1 MLLGIDVGGTH
12 TDAVLMQGRTIV
24 AKAKVTTD
32 PADIL
37 GSVLRAT
44 RAVADVEGLRHVER
58 IVLSTTVLTNA
69 VAQNKLDR
77 VGLVVM
83 NGPGVAPADLPLAD
97 HAAIVAGYMNHRG
110 VEAEALDERELAA
123 LSDVFARDGID
134 HIAIVGKFSSRNPL
148 HEKSA
153 AKIFSARAR
162 HVSLGHQSS
171 GQLNFPRRI
180 ATAYLNE
187 ALWSL
192 HARFVEQLS
201 GYLAAIGIDVP
212 LYILK
217 ADGGTIEVTRSRECP
232 VQTILSGPAASIMG
246 VLPLVPTD
254 VDCVSIDIG
263 GTTTDIALFA
273 HGAPLLQ
280 PQGADIG
287 GHRTLVRGLLT
298 RSIALGGDSQVR
310 VVDGRLVIGP
320 ERKGPAMAFGGPCP
334 TTTDALVASG
344 RADFGNKAKSADA
357 MAALA
362 RDLGETPE
370 ETARRVVATACDH
383 VADEV
388 RGMVAEVN
396 AKPVYTIHELLDG
409 RVIDPKRLI
418 AVGGPA
424 PCMAD
429 EIGLR
434 LGIAAQVPPNHDV
447 ANASG
452 AAMARTTVELN
463 LVADT
468 EAKIMSIAELG
479 ERVTIPK
486 RFTDKDV
493 IAAGRE
499 RLLRV
504 AREAGAR
511 EEDLAVEVT
520 DCQSFNVVRGQF
532 TAGRN
537 IRVRVQIKP
546 GLTSGGGNPSEV
558 RP

>member
-1 MLLGIDVGGTH
+1 MWLGIDVGGTH
-12 TDAVLMQGRTIV
+12 TDCVLTEGRTIV
-24 AKAKVTTD
+24 AKAKVVTD
-32 PADIL
+32 KADIL

-44 RAVADVEGLRHVER
+44 NAVADVERLKGVER

-69 VAQNKLDR
+69 VAQNQLDR

-97 HAAIVAGYMNHRG
+97 ETTIVAGYMNHRG
-110 VEAEALDERELAA
+110 IEAEAPDEIELKAVA
-123 LSDVFARDGID
+123 DRFAREGID
-134 HIAIVGKFSSRNPL
+134 HVAIVGKFSSRNPS
-148 HEKSA
+148 HENLA
-153 AKIFSARAR
+153 AETFAVRAR
-162 HVSLGHQSS
+162 HVSLGHRSS

-180 ATAYLNE
+180 STTYLNE

-192 HARFVEQLS
+192 HAHFVEQLA
-201 GYLAAIGIDVP
+201 GYLAAIGVDVP

-217 ADGGTIEVTRSRECP
+217 ADGGTIEVARSRECP

-246 VLPLVPTD
+246 VLPVVPTD

-273 HGAPLLQ
+273 RGAPLLQ

-298 RSIALGGDSQVR
+298 RSMALGGDSRVR
-310 VVDGRLVIGP
+310 VVDNRIMIGP
-320 ERKGPAMAFGGPCP
+320 ERMGPAMAFGGPCP
-334 TTTDALVASG
+334 TTTDALIASG
-344 RADFGNKAKSADA
+344 RADFGDKARAIA
-357 MAALA
+357 AITALA
-362 RDLGETPE
+362 RDLDQTPE
-370 ETARRVVATACDH
+370 ETARRVVAEACGAI
-383 VADEV
+383 ADEV
-388 RGMVAEVN
+388 RDLVTAVN
-396 AKPVYTIHELLDG
+396 AKPVYTIHELLEG
-409 RVIDPKRLI
+409 RVISPERLV

-424 PCMAD
+424 PCMAG
-429 EIGLR
+429 EIGAR
-434 LGIAAQVPPNHDV
+434 LGMPAIVPPDHDV

-468 EAKIMSIAELG
+468 EAAVMSVAELG
-479 ERVTIPK
+479 ERVRIPK
-486 RFTDKDV
+486 RFTEEDV

-499 RLLRV
+499 RLLRI

-520 DCQSFNVVRGQF
+520 DRQSFNVVRGAA
-532 TAGRN
+532 TAGHN

-546 GLTSGGGNPSEV
+546 GLSGTGTGSSEV
-558 RP
+558 

>member
-1 MLLGIDVGGTH
+1 MWLGIDVGGTH
-12 TDAVLMQGRTIV
+12 TDCVLTEGRTIV
-24 AKAKVTTD
+24 AKAKVATD
-32 PADIL
+32 NADIL

-44 RAVADVEGLRHVER
+44 RAVTDVEGLKGVER

-69 VAQNKLDR
+69 VAQHQLDR

-83 NGPGVAPADLPLAD
+83 NGPGVAPADLPLAGETT
-97 HAAIVAGYMNHRG
+97 IVTGYMNHRG
-110 VEAEALDERELAA
+110 IEAEAPDETELKTVA
-123 LSDVFARDGID
+123 DRFAREGID
-134 HIAIVGKFSSRNPL
+134 HVAIVGKFSSRNPS
-148 HEKSA
+148 HENLA
-153 AKIFSARAR
+153 AEVFAARAR

-180 ATAYLNE
+180 STTYLNE

-192 HARFVEQLS
+192 HAHFVEQLA
-201 GYLAAIGIDVP
+201 GYLAAIGVDVP
-212 LYILK
+212 LHILK
-217 ADGGTIEVTRSRECP
+217 ADGGTIDVARSRECP

-246 VLPLVPTD
+246 VLPVVPAD

-298 RSIALGGDSQVR
+298 RSMALGGDSRVR

-334 TTTDALVASG
+334 TTTDALIASG
-344 RADFGNKAKSADA
+344 RADFGDKARAIA
-357 MAALA
+357 AITALA
-362 RDLGETPE
+362 LDLDQTPE
-370 ETARRVVATACDH
+370 ETASRVVAEACGAI
-383 VADEV
+383 ADEV
-388 RGMVAEVN
+388 RDMVTAVN
-396 AKPVYTIHELLDG
+396 AKPVYTIHELLEG
-409 RVIDPKRLI
+409 RVITPERLI

-424 PCMAD
+424 PCMAG
-429 EIGLR
+429 EIGAH
-434 LGIAAQVPPNHDV
+434 LGMPAVVPPDHDV
-447 ANASG
+447 ANARG

-463 LVADT
+463 LIADT
-468 EAKIMSIAELG
+468 EAGVMSVAELG
-479 ERVTIPK
+479 ERVKIPK
-486 RFTDKDV
+486 RFTPEDV

-499 RLLRV
+499 RLLRI
-504 AREAGAR
+504 ARKAGAH

-520 DCQSFNVVRGQF
+520 DRQSFNVIRGAA

-546 GLTSGGGNPSEV
+546 GLSSAGPGSSEV
-558 RP
+558 

>member
-12 TDAVLMQGRTIV
+12 TDSVLLQDRTIV
-24 AKAKVTTD
+24 AKAKVATD
-32 PADIL
+32 TADIL

-44 RAVADVEGLRHVER
+44 CAVADVERRKRVER

-69 VAQNKLDR
+69 VAQDQLDR

-83 NGPGVAPADLPLAD
+83 NGPGVAPADLPLAGETT
-97 HAAIVAGYMNHRG
+97 IVAGYMNHRG
-110 VEAEALDERELAA
+110 IEAEAPNEPELNA
-123 LSDVFARDGID
+123 LADAFARDGIG
-134 HIAIVGKFSSRNPL
+134 HVAIVGKFSSRNPL
-148 HEKSA
+148 HELCA
-153 AKIFSARAR
+153 AKFFAARAR
-162 HVSLGHQSS
+162 HVSLGHQLS

-192 HARFVEQLS
+192 HARFVEQLA
-201 GYLAAIGIDVP
+201 GYLAEIGIDVP

-217 ADGGTIEVTRSRECP
+217 ADGGTIEVSRSRDCP

-298 RSIALGGDSQVR
+298 RSMALGGDSQVR
-310 VVDGRLVIGP
+310 VIDRRLVIGP
-320 ERKGPAMAFGGPCP
+320 ERKGSAMAFGGPCP
-334 TTTDALVASG
+334 TPTDALIASG
-344 RADFGNKAKSADA
+344 RADFGDKAKAAQA
-357 MAALA
+357 MADLA
-362 RDLGETPE
+362 RDLGRTPE
-370 ETARRVVATACDH
+370 ETATAVVAQACDH
-383 VADEV
+383 IADHV

-396 AKPVYTIHELLDG
+396 AKPVYTIHELLEG
-409 RVIDPKRLI
+409 RVIAPKRLI

-429 EIGLR
+429 EIGVR
-434 LGIAAQVPPNHDV
+434 LGMPALVPPNHDV
-447 ANASG
+447 ANACG

-468 EAKIMSIAELG
+468 EAKIMSVAELG
-479 ERVTIPK
+479 ERVKIPK
-486 RFTDKDV
+486 RFTDEDV

-499 RLLRV
+499 RLLRI

-520 DCQSFNVVRGQF
+520 DRQSFNVVRGQSNS
-532 TAGRN
+532 GRN

-546 GLTSGGGNPSEV
+546 GLTHAGAGPSEV
-558 RP
+558 LP